1 MKICIANLVAYQ
13 FTQKYRNSYPLNRV
27 FKIVVGCI
35 LLLFISLNV
44 KAGGLEKAFEAL
56 NIHDYFKAKDRFYKT
71 LKKQPAVSAYGLVS
85 IYSKNNNP
93 FYNLDSAL
101 YYSKM
106 ATSSF
111 WLITSEKQKLKYKSF
126 GLDTVSICSQR
137 DMVDEK
143 CFISASEQ
151 NTIEA
156 YNYFITQ
163 NKGALRSG
171 KAIINRNILAFNN
184 AKKMNTSSVYKF
196 FLETYPKANQTN
208 EVNARYQ
215 KRLFKE
221 YTAAGTLESNLKF
234 IEEQPTN
241 FYVTEA
247 KKSVYGF
254 VTEDKTLQSY
264 LVFVRKYPTNPSVP
278 RAWRNI
284 YNISTQE
291 KTLRSIKKFLMD
303 YPEYP
308 FKGELEQDYILAN
321 TTYYQM
327 KSNNKYGFVN
337 EDLKV
342 VIPPVYTWVSD
353 FNEGAANA
361 MKNGKV
367 GFINKKNITLI
378 PFEYDEAEPFKKG
391 LAVVGRNEK
400 YGVINRSGETIVPF
414 IYDEIGET
422 SNQFISVEL
431 AGKYGFIDQKGD
443 LKVGLQYETVGD
455 FNDGIAYVKKNG
467 LYGVIDTNLMYIVK
481 PKYQWIDNLKDNFI
495 RVQEDGFYGV
505 INKDGD
511 CVVKPVYTQLTEI
524 ENGYSL
530 AVKDSLYGYLNV
542 KGEVVVDISFSYSEG
557 VVNWGV
563 FDKQGYARVIVNE
576 KFGLIDTIG
585 KRFVPALFE
594 DVGHVSSEMIAIK
607 RYGKWGY
614 CDYKTKLKIPYN
626 FDYAAQFIGDYAL
639 VKKEG
644 LFGLIDKKG
653 SYVIEA
659 VYDEMTR
666 FKEGILLV
674 KEDGLYG
681 LIKFDKTLILPSEY
695 DKIEFSKDK
704 KMLKL
709 HSENGFKYKLVNLV
723 FAE

>member
-35 LLLFISLNV
+35 LLLFITSNA

-56 NIHDYFKAKDRFYKT
+56 SIHDYFKAKSRFYKT
-71 LKKQPAVSAYGLVS
+71 LKKQSAASAYGLAT

-106 ATSSF
+106 ATSSY
-111 WLITSEKQKLKYKSF
+111 WSITSEKQKLKYIFF
-126 GLDTVSICSQR
+126 GVDTVSICSQR

-143 CFISASEQ
+143 CFIFASVQ

-156 YNYFITQ
+156 YNYFIIN
-163 NKGALRSG
+163 NKGALRSE
-171 KAIINRNILAFNN
+171 KAIMNRNMLAYDN
-184 AKKMNTSSVYKF
+184 AKKMNTSRVYKV
-196 FLETYPKANQTN
+196 FLETYPKANQTD

-215 KRLFKE
+215 QRLFKE

-234 IEEQPTN
+234 IEEQSN
-241 FYVTEA
+241 SFYVAEA
-247 KKSVYGF
+247 KKNVYRF
-254 VTEDKTLQSY
+254 VTEEKTLKSY
-264 LVFVRKYPTNPSVP
+264 LVFVKTYPSNPSVP

-291 KTLRSIKKFLMD
+291 KTLKSIKKFLID

-308 FKGELEQDYILAN
+308 FKDELEQDYVLAN
-321 TTYYQM
+321 TTYYQI
-327 KSNNKYGFVN
+327 KKNNKYGFVN

-342 VIPPVYTWVSD
+342 VIHPIYTWVSD
-353 FNEGAANA
+353 FNEGAASA

-367 GFINKKNITLI
+367 GFINKKNVTLI
-378 PFEYDEAEPFKKG
+378 SFEYDEAEPFKKG
-391 LAVVGRNEK
+391 LAVVGVNDK
-400 YGVINRSGETIVPF
+400 YGVINRSGETIVPL

-422 SNQFISVEL
+422 LNQFISVEL
-431 AGKYGFIDQKGD
+431 DGKYGFIDRTGD

-467 LYGVIDTNLMYIVK
+467 LYGVIDTNLMYIVM

-495 RVQEDGFYGV
+495 RVQEDDLYGV
-505 INKDGD
+505 INEIGD
-511 CVVKPVYTQLTEI
+511 YIVKPVYTQLTEI

-542 KGEVVVDISFSYSEG
+542 KGEIVVDISFPYSEG
-557 VVNWGV
+557 VVNWGL
-563 FDKQGYARVIVNE
+563 FDKHGYARVIVNE

-607 RYGKWGY
+607 RHSKWGY

-626 FDYAAQFIGDYAL
+626 FDYAAQFVGDYAL

-644 LFGLIDKKG
+644 LVGLIDKKG

-659 VYDEMTR
+659 VYEEMSW
-666 FKEGILLV
+666 FKDSVLLV
-674 KEDGLYG
+674 KENGLFG
-681 LIKFDKTLILPSEY
+681 LINLDKTLVLPFEY
-695 DKIEFSKDK
+695 YKIEFSKDK

-709 HSENGFKYKLVNLV
+709 YSEDGFDYKLIESV
-723 FAE
+723 FEE